1 MVIGESIAQGSKA
14 VIWFKLT
21 LRSIFSGVMNELIG
35 MLGFMQLFV
44 YFPLLSVSF
53 PASALILYSKLI
65 KFVSFELLPTS
76 EMFKV
81 FKIPDTEALSD
92 KFIDYDYST

>member
-1 MVIGESIAQGSKA
+1 MIVGESIAQGSEV
-14 VIWFKLT
+14 VIWFKFFP
-21 LRSIFSGVMNELIG
+21 RSIFSGVMNELIG

-44 YFPLLSVSF
+44 YLPLLSVSF